1 MQNAFVPQKQRWSC
15 PLGSSLSPTFDS
27 VPGVAG
33 LPRDG
38 NGHVESQNG
47 AVAGRGG
54 QTGSSLSPPDQAS
67 VVWGGGRCTGAWC
80 PLPLT
85 RPPGDKILNPDQR
98 CAPQHPVAGRGA
110 RHACTP
116 APPSLRPLPS
126 APVCGL
132 RSHRQ
137 QTGHSGVLAFPVPC
151 ATPALSLSSCRSEQA
166 L

>member
-67 VVWGGGRCTGAWC
+67 VVWGGGAVHRGLVSVTAHPPPWGQDPEPRPEVRSAAPCGGEGGQARMHARPSVPASSPLRASMWS
-80 PLPLT
+80 PLP
-85 RPPGDKILNPDQR
+85 
-98 CAPQHPVAGRGA
+98 
-110 RHACTP
+110 
-116 APPSLRPLPS
+116 PS
-126 APVCGL
+126 ADWPL
-132 RSHRQ
+132 W
-137 QTGHSGVLAFPVPC
+137 C
-151 ATPALSLSSCRSEQA
+151 AGIPGSLCHPGSLTE
-166 L
+166 LLPK